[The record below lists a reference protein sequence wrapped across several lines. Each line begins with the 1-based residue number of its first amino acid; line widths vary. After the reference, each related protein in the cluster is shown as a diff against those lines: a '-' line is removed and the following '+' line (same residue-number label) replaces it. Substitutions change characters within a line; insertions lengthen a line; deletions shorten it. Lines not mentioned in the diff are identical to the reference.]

1 MAITI
6 EDVAEKAGVSISTV
20 SRVFNQSG
28 RISEDTREE
37 VLSVAR
43 ELNYRPRKYTKK
55 QRGENIGILINQ
67 FSLPILNNPFYS
79 LILKGIEK
87 ELNKKNFHLVFKTL
101 VGEKESDKKTVKS
114 VLNDNQFKG
123 LIVAGYGI
131 EIDLIRKIKNSP
143 LPVVLV
149 DNDHWDEDIDCVLND
164 NISGARKVVKG
175 LIARGHQR
183 IGFIGGPFSHLSFE
197 KRYMGYKMALKENN
211 LEKENELIIFG
222 DSSFQVEDGYESTKK
237 LLKRVEKRPTALF
250 AVNDITAVGAMKAV
264 KEAGLSIPEDIAVAG
279 FDDINMGRHVS
290 PALTTVRVFKENMG
304 IQAARRLLDLN
315 KNVSKQPIK
324 IVLSVKPVF
333 RASTGD

>member
-1 MAITI
+1 MAVTI
-6 EDVAEKAGVSISTV
+6 EDVAEKADVSISTV

-28 RISEDTREE
+28 RISEGTREK
-37 VLSVAR
+37 VLAVAR
-43 ELNYRPRKYTKK
+43 DLNYSPRKYTKK
-55 QRGENIGILINQ
+55 RQGKNIGILINQ

-87 ELNKKNFHLVFKTL
+87 ELNKREFHLVFKTL
-101 VGEKESDKKTVKS
+101 VGKKDSDEQTVKS
-114 VLNDNQFKG
+114 VLNDKQFKG

-131 EIDLIRKIKNSP
+131 DISLIKHIKDSP

-164 NISGARKVVKG
+164 NISGARKIVKG
-175 LIARGHQR
+175 LVERGHER
-183 IGFIGGPFSHLSFE
+183 IAFIGGPFSHVSFE

-211 LEKENELIIFG
+211 IEKDNQLILFG
-222 DSSFQVEDGYESTKK
+222 DSSFQVEDGYKSTKK
-237 LLKRVEKRPTALF
+237 LLRRLDEKPTALF
-250 AVNDITAVGAMKAV
+250 AVNDITAIGAMKAI
-264 KEAGLSIPEDIAVAG
+264 KEYGYSIPEDIAVAG

-304 IQAARRLLDLN
+304 VQAAKRLLELN
-315 KNVSKQPIK
+315 KNISKQPIK

-333 RASTGD
+333 RGSTGD